1 MDFADDVED
10 IFFPGKIFFNITFNI
25 MKDFEG
31 FDKYRKPTLNGRTT
45 LNGVQ
50 CVHIIVYS
58 VEMGGR
64 IQSIFFCADSQ
75 HDSQQSNSLTK
86 NAYALT

>member
-1 MDFADDVED
+1 MQIRGDFYV
-10 IFFPGKIFFNITFNI
+10 GKN
-25 MKDFEG
+25 G
-31 FDKYRKPTLNGRTT
+31 GYRKPSYNLLNGRTT
-45 LNGVQ
+45 LNDVQ

-75 HDSQQSNSLTK
+75 HDSQQHNLLTK
-86 NAYALT
+86 NAYVLTW

>member
-1 MDFADDVED
+1 MR
-10 IFFPGKIFFNITFNI
+10 GQNNLL
-25 MKDFEG
+25 
-31 FDKYRKPTLNGRTT
+31 KYRKPTLKATLNGRTT

-64 IQSIFFCADSQ
+64 IQSIFFF
-75 HDSQQSNSLTK
+75 
-86 NAYALT
+86 ALTASTIPNNVIC

>member
-1 MDFADDVED
+1 MRLR
-10 IFFPGKIFFNITFNI
+10 
-25 MKDFEG
+25 
-31 FDKYRKPTLNGRTT
+31 KYCSTVSLTLNGRTT

-75 HDSQQSNSLTK
+75 HDSQQRNSLTK
-86 NAYALT
+86 NAYVLTW